1 MAERSVKSKFI
12 EKQIKLW
19 KDSQYTKVDFMN
31 NDQIV
36 SILIEFMSLSGFFI
50 EKNQQYML
58 FLTILTLQTYATLGE
73 EF

>member
-36 SILIEFMSLSGFFI
+36 SILIEFKSFSGFFI
-50 EKNQQYML
+50 EKNQQYIL
-58 FLTILTLQTYATLGE
+58 FLTISVME
-73 EF
+73 EH